1 MKGAWGLIFFALL
14 LSVVLTCSHALL
26 RAASVYTT
34 MGLPWIIRVATA
46 LFLYGLVFFAYTVL
60 LKYYDISLLYPVYTA
75 LSIIGVTMVGI
86 IFFGENFS
94 LYKVL
99 GLTLLIM
106 GIGLI
111 SL

>member
-1 MKGAWGLIFFALL
+1 MKSAWGLVFFALL
-14 LSVVLTCSHALL
+14 LSLVLTSSHALL
-26 RAASVYTT
+26 RAASAYTT

-60 LKYYDISLLYPVYTA
+60 LKYYDISLLYPIYTA
-75 LSIIGVTMVGI
+75 LSIIGVTLVGI
-86 IFFGENFS
+86 TYFGESFS
-94 LYKVL
+94 LYKIL
-99 GLTLLIM
+99 GLTLLVM